1 MGRLLIKKHQEC
13 QDVYLLESALFIVLV
28 LSFFHSL
35 FLSLS
40 PFFLSF
46 FVSLSLFFL
55 SFLLFLLSLYLS
67 FLHCFFLSPFFLS
80 FFIFPS
86 FSPPFFLSFFSWAHS
101 TCVEETGVFFVPFWN
116 YAEVNTPQIT
126 THKSHYTSFLLYLF
140 LYFKISGKLEG
151 MEWTGTACVNIVLNP
166 PRVPKK
172 DGKFFTF
179 WQLVLFLKKSSA
191 PWNNLISV
199 QMQEIHR
206 SYNVDERLPR
216 AAGCLLDCTY
226 INMALLQ
233 RVYSCHII

>member
-1 MGRLLIKKHQEC
+1 MPRCIFIKEC
-13 QDVYLLESALFIVLV
+13 IIYRSCSFFLSLFVSFSFSILSFVLCFFISF
-28 LSFFHSL
+28 LSFFLNVSSFSL
-35 FLSLS
+35 PFFPSLCLSLS
-40 PFFLSF
+40 PFFLS
-46 FVSLSLFFL
+46 LF
-55 SFLLFLLSLYLS
+55 FLLSLHLS
-67 FLHCFFLSPFFLS
+67 
-80 FFIFPS
+80 
-86 FSPPFFLSFFSWAHS
+86 FFLSFFSSAHS

-126 THKSHYTSFLLYLF
+126 THKSQYTSFLLYLF